1 MVCRSP
7 WKGIVYYFWIYDV
20 YRLTGGLV
28 CDTLMEISA
37 KALVEIAEL
46 AASYVSNKASMWT
59 HFQMKEPSILSKMS
73 GK

>member
-1 MVCRSP
+1 M
-7 WKGIVYYFWIYDV
+7 YDI

-28 CDTLMEISA
+28 YDTLMEIRA

-59 HFQMKEPSILSKMS
+59 HFQMKKTNTLSKMS

>member
-1 MVCRSP
+1 MILLIQV
-7 WKGIVYYFWIYDV
+7 
-20 YRLTGGLV
+20 
-28 CDTLMEISA
+28 SA

-46 AASYVSNKASMWT
+46 AASYVSSKASMWT